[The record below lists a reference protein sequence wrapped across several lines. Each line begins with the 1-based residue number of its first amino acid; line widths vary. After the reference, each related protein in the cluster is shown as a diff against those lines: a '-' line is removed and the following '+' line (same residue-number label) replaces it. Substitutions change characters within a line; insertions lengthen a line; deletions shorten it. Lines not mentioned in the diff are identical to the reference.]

1 MSEATSPLDKFPSIF
16 RRSTSIYPTNG
27 TANGHQA
34 KADSTTTSSA
44 AQPFKKANTHLTFEQ
59 SGLSAAADF
68 VRHKEAIDDR
78 KLALEHG
85 LSLLSKLPPGDF
97 AQKLQ
102 DDVIKLLYNDLSH
115 PPATLIGNKYAWR
128 SADGSGNNI
137 GDPDLGKAGAT
148 YARSVQQSH
157 PLSPS
162 ELPDPGLIFDTL
174 LKRDGWRYVV
184 QFQSHPAGLSSLM
197 FSFAALVIH
206 SVFRTSHTDV
216 NINET
221 SSYCDLAPLYGHN
234 QETQDRVRRKEGLGL
249 LHPDSFAEDRLLLL
263 PPASLFYNL
272 STNLPIQYI
281 AKKLFDINERKK
293 YKDPSTLSG
302 DALAAQDEE
311 LFQTA
316 RLVNCGWFGTVI
328 FSDYVSCILG
338 LVRQGSNWSLDPFGE
353 MRNSD
358 HSEFERGRGNSCSV
372 EFNCLYRWHATTS
385 QEDEQWTLQKLQQ
398 IFPDKPIED
407 LTAMDF
413 VIGAKKAMA
422 QLPDLSHWTF
432 GDLKRQEDG
441 SFRDEDLANLLKNA
455 TEHPAGAFR
464 ARGTPECMRLHEI
477 MGITQNRAWG
487 VCSLNDFRKYLG
499 LKPYSTF
506 LEWNSNPEIAHA
518 AEKLYGNIEYLEL
531 YVGLQAEEAKPVV
544 DGAGLCPGYTIS
556 RAILSDA
563 IALTRGDRYFT
574 HDFTPF
580 NLTAWGF
587 ADCQRQHDAFGF
599 GSALG
604 RLFLR
609 TLPEQ
614 FTENSTYAFF
624 PLMTPQAM
632 TVYLKDL
639 NLSDQ
644 YDMKRPTTRNPG
656 VVAMDYTQVGNI
668 IKDPKF
674 IAHYEKR
681 AKDVVSGKG
690 FFSAPEDR
698 TEQKRVLG
706 ALAGTSEASA
716 ELTKF
721 FFEKTQELIK
731 SNSFNLSGS
740 KTRSVNLVRDVLKLV
755 PIHWIADLSGLK
767 IKNSSSDDGDF
778 TATELYGMLGD
789 IYSYIFLDVELSK
802 LMVLK
807 ERVQSHVK
815 LLLEKIETG
824 LGGSIS
830 RMLSIS
836 NILSLFRPKK
846 TTEHIIVQH
855 LQKLGYTSAREQGN
869 VLLAIMVGS
878 VELSVACTNMVDLYL
893 DSEYEDAIRNLA
905 LTGDKEGELVGYA
918 REALRLDPSFKGVYR
933 IASSDHNSDGLNIQ
947 KDGRVFLDIYAAGR
961 NDQVFPQPDTVNAR
975 RDQSGKTYI
984 ISDGISRC
992 LGEDITVKIMTHV
1005 LRGIFAIKDI
1015 QRAPGNSGVL
1025 NRFKDHDRPELNY
1038 AYLDENK
1045 FVTPWPNS
1053 LSVVYTD
1060 DS

>member
-1 MSEATSPLDKFPSIF
+1 MTVSVP
-16 RRSTSIYPTNG
+16 RSLS
-27 TANGHQA
+27 Q
-34 KADSTTTSSA
+34 
-44 AQPFKKANTHLTFEQ
+44 
-59 SGLSAAADF
+59 SAAADF

-174 LKRDGWRYVV
+174 LKRDG
-184 QFQSHPAGLSSLM
+184 FQSHPAGLSSLM

-263 PPASLFYNL
+263 PPAVCVLLVLFSRNH
-272 STNLPIQYI
+272 NYI

-302 DALAAQDEE
+302 DALVAQDEE

-398 IFPDKPIED
+398 IFPDKSIEN

-422 QLPDLSHWTF
+422 QLPDLSHWAI

-587 ADCQRQHDAFGF
+587 ADCQRQPDAFGF

-668 IKDPKF
+668 IKDPNERKTSS
-674 IAHYEKR
+674 R
-681 AKDVVSGKG
+681 GKVLVFFFVPYS

-905 LTGDKEGELVGYA
+905 LTGDKEGDLVGYA